1 MLTILMMIEDDNDR
15 SFVASLYQKYE
26 KQMKAV
32 ALNILKNDYDAED
45 CVHDSIITI
54 VNKLDAFKKTNS
66 EQHLKWLVLLVCKN
80 TALNMRKKSL
90 RKQNSEI
97 PLTMYT
103 SNSGV
108 CDDLADRSPTP
119 EEIAV
124 EEDTVRLMI
133 SLINRLDDKYREVI
147 LLKYSGFNNKDI
159 SHILSI
165 SQDSVRQRI
174 FRAKNQ
180 LLKMGGGIFHE

>member
-1 MLTILMMIEDDNDR
+1 MMIEDESDR

-26 KQMKAV
+26 KRMKAV
-32 ALNILKNDYDAED
+32 AFDILKNDHDAED
-45 CVHDSIITI
+45 CVHDTVITI
-54 VNKLDAFKKTNS
+54 VNKLEAFKKTNG

-90 RKQNSEI
+90 RKQSTEI
-97 PLTMYT
+97 PMTVLA
-103 SNSGV
+103 SDSEV
-108 CDDLADRSPTP
+108 CDDLPDSAPTP

-124 EEDTVRLMI
+124 EEDTVKLMI
-133 SLINRLDDKYREVI
+133 SMINRLDKKYSDVI

-159 SHILSI
+159 SLILSI

-174 FRAKNQ
+174 FKAKNQ
-180 LLKMGGGIFHE
+180 LLKMGGGIFNE